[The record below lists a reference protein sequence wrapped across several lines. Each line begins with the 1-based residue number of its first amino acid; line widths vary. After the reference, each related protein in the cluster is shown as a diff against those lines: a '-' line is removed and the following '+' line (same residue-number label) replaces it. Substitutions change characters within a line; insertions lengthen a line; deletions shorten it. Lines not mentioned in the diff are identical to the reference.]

1 MHDERKFGINDRYAV
16 SNVRLRL
23 DLSTTLAYA
32 RFGRDDGWGVERLC
46 YIFYILRKKSAKMH
60 CSFI

>member
-32 RFGRDDGWGVERLC
+32 RFGRDDG
-46 YIFYILRKKSAKMH
+46 KSGLATL
-60 CSFI
+60 SYN